1 MVSIG
6 ILPLELLITMA
17 SIKLLPGA
25 SG

>member
-6 ILPLELLITMA
+6 ILPLELLIIMG
-17 SIKLLPGA
+17 SIKFLPGA

>member
-17 SIKLLPGA
+17 SIKFLPGA